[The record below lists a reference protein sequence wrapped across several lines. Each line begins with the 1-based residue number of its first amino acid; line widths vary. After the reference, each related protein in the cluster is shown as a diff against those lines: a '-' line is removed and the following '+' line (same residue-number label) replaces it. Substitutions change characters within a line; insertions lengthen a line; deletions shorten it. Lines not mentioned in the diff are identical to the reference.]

1 MRFYIILLAFVILP
15 LTACMQNTKDAP
27 TTAPQP
33 AKAKP
38 IKHTM
43 HGIEITLHYCTFIEQ
58 TIDCRFTALSQN
70 RLRTLNLMGGS
81 TTKIYD
87 DTGASYPVSLAFGA
101 NAKDK
106 AQRSAKLSADIPYHF
121 SIRADNVSKDA
132 TTAQMIDIKKM
143 EVSGVGAVQFINM
156 TFTNPPVRKHSTVV
170 DEAQRGEHTIG
181 NSEISITQTPY
192 EYTFARIEAV
202 NEGIRFDHNIRDLWF
217 RGAYLH
223 LRPDGALG
231 HNWSK
236 PGPYVYVP
244 EQGWYIKDDKLVIVL
259 EKNKISYTFD
269 ISQYQVPMVT
279 YMDQGGIFKMTL
291 HKKDKGE
298 K

>member
-1 MRFYIILLAFVILP
+1 MRIYLTLLAFLILP
-15 LTACMQNTKDAP
+15 LTACMQSTEETPSNAP
-27 TTAPQP
+27 PKEQT
-33 AKAKP
+33 KP
-38 IKHTM
+38 ITQAM
-43 HGIEITLHYCTFIEQ
+43 HGIEITLHYCTLIEQ
-58 TIDCRFTALSQN
+58 TVDCRFSAKSKG
-70 RLRTLNLMGGS
+70 RLRVLNLMGGS

-87 DTGASYPVSLAFGA
+87 DTGASYPTSLAFGS

-121 SIRADNVSKDA
+121 SIRAENISINA
-132 TTAQMIDIKKM
+132 TTIHMIDIKKM
-143 EVSGVGAVQFINM
+143 EVSGGGAVQFINIG
-156 TFTNPPVRKHSTVV
+156 FTNPPVRKHSTIV
-170 DEAQRGEHTIG
+170 DEAQRGAHTIG
-181 NSEISITQTPY
+181 NSDTAITSTPY
-192 EYTFARIEAV
+192 QYMFATIQPV
-202 NEGIRFDHNIRDLWF
+202 NEGIRFDHNIRELWF

-244 EQGWYIKDDKLVIVL
+244 EQGWYISDDRLILVL

-269 ISQYQVPMVT
+269 ISTYKIPMVT
-279 YMDQGGIFKMTL
+279 YMDQGGIFKMTAF
-291 HKKDKGE
+291 KKDKGE